1 MLLLLFLLHHQQ
13 VHVNT
18 KEVGTLSEA
27 KPIVNL
33 VLEPCQ
39 ISFLSVMAVTGK
51 YVCAA
56 AVTIQAVKGAEELW
70 FMDTVVSG
78 RLNVIKGLK
87 RTNQI
92 VRTGES

>member
-56 AVTIQAVKGAEELW
+56 AVTIFYWWIFEI
-70 FMDTVVSG
+70 S
-78 RLNVIKGLK
+78 
-87 RTNQI
+87 
-92 VRTGES
+92 S